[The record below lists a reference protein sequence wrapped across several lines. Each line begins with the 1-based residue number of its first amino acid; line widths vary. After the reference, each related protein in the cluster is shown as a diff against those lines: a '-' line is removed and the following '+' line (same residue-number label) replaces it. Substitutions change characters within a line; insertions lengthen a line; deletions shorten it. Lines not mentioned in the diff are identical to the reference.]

1 MSLSISVPLTLFLY
15 YKQVLVNNH
24 YIIWYITWEPLYDN
38 FSWYKKNQITLYDT
52 KKVGSIVLTVGTVNS
67 DNSNTQRKQK
77 IVRIITCLIY

>member
-1 MSLSISVPLTLFLY
+1 MSLSISVPLILFLY

-24 YIIWYITWEPLYDN
+24 YIIWYITSEPLYNN
-38 FSWYKKNQITLYDT
+38 FSWYKKKQVTLYDT